1 MFDYDYRIIEIFL
14 DKFKVNDVVFNGLSN
29 NNSLVEFVL
38 KYCNDNDINIS
49 LIDSNATTS
58 KNVIKGNELNIL
70 KNFKDFDAIFI
81 NGDSNWYTV
90 YNELNI
96 IKKNNVEFP
105 LVLICNNLF
114 PNMRRDSYIDPKIIP
129 SEFLNEYN
137 DELDIDGINIK
148 DGLYH
153 AVDDNSPKNGV
164 FTAIEDFLSENY
176 NVDMLDLKLTC
187 GVTILYSNNGVNQI
201 RIGLIKDII
210 SNNPIKFD
218 ELHDI
223 SIQNQ
228 LLLDYINDNYDF
240 IKNDGDIIKSLNIEI
255 DDKNKLLSGYEEK
268 IKMYD
273 SEINYKNSQINNFDS
288 KLSAKNSEIK
298 HMESILTNTELK
310 INNQKDIIEQ
320 MNYQLSEKNNE
331 LKKKDCDL
339 NLIKDKY
346 NSQIFQL
353 DNKNYCINCFKEEI
367 SNNHVEIQYLKKNT
381 IIKRFLNPFSYIYL
395 IFSSNFNEISINL
408 KLYNALKNSDCFN
421 VGYYLKN
428 NPDLKN
434 GKWFKYFSPELH
446 YVCKG
451 FNENRR
457 FNRKKFNKSSK
468 TELLKY
474 ILKLKNSP

>member
-14 DKFKVNDVVFNGLSN
+14 DKFKVNDVVFNGLSSN
-29 NNSLVEFVL
+29 NDLVEFVL
-38 KYCNDNDINIS
+38 KYCDDNDINIS

-58 KNVIKGNELNIL
+58 KNVIKGEELSIL

-129 SEFLNEYN
+129 SEFLNEYT

-457 FNRKKFNKSSK
+457 FNRKQFNKSSK

-474 ILKLKNSP
+474 ILKLKK

>member
-14 DKFKVNDVVFNGLSN
+14 DKFKVNDVVFNGLSSN
-29 NNSLVEFVL
+29 NDLVEFVL

-129 SEFLNEYN
+129 SEFLNEYT

-339 NLIKDKY
+339 NIIKDKY

-381 IIKRFLNPFSYIYL
+381 IIKRFSNPFSYIYL

-457 FNRKKFNKSSK
+457 FNRKQFNKSSK

-474 ILKLKNSP
+474 ILKLKK

>member
-1 MFDYDYRIIEIFL
+1 MFDYDYEIIEIFL

-29 NNSLVEFVL
+29 NNDLVEFVL

-49 LIDSNATTS
+49 LIDSKDTTS
-58 KNVIKGNELNIL
+58 KNVIKGDELSIL
-70 KNFKDFDAIFI
+70 QNFKDFDAIFI

-129 SEFLNEYN
+129 SEFLNEYT

-367 SNNHVEIQYLKKNT
+367 SNNHVEIQYLKKNSL
-381 IIKRFLNPFSYIYL
+381 IKKLLNPFSYIYL
-395 IFSSNFNEISINL
+395 IFSSNFNEVPINF
-408 KLYNALKNSDCFN
+408 KLYNALKDSDCFN

-428 NPDLKN
+428 NPDLEN
-434 GKWFKYFSPELH
+434 GKWFRYFSPELH

-457 FNRKKFNKSSK
+457 FNKKQFNKSSK

-474 ILKLKNSP
+474 ISKLKK